1 VTNKQTASVHIVDD
15 DTSLRTALSRLL
27 TASGY
32 HTVSYESATDFLQN
46 GALSE
51 PGCLLLDIDM
61 PGLSGMQ
68 LQEHLAKASSNL
80 PIVFLTGQGS
90 IATSVRAIKGGAED
104 FLSKPVEKEA
114 LLDAIERAMVRYQ
127 ETSLRQEKDQQI
139 RSRFNLL
146 TARER
151 EVFKLLLS
159 GMLNKQIAY
168 QLGNTERTVKLHR
181 HCIMEKMQAKTL
193 AELIVAAANLGML
206 NQQS

>member
-1 VTNKQTASVHIVDD
+1 MINNRSASVHIVDD

-27 TASGY
+27 AASGY
-32 HTVSYESATDFLQN
+32 STVLYESATDFLQN

-68 LQEHLAKASSNL
+68 LQEHLAKAKDNM

-104 FLSKPVEKEA
+104 FLSKPVQKDA
-114 LLDAIERAMVRYQ
+114 LLDAIERAMARYQ
-127 ETSLRQEKDQQI
+127 EACLRQEKDQQI
-139 RSRFNLL
+139 RNRFNLL
-146 TARER
+146 TPRER
-151 EVFKLLLS
+151 EVFALLLS
-159 GMLNKQIAY
+159 GMLNKQIAF

-193 AELIVAAANLGML
+193 ADLIVSAANLGL
-206 NQQS
+206 LEQ

>member
-1 VTNKQTASVHIVDD
+1 MNKRTASVHIVDD
-15 DTSLRTALSRLL
+15 DKSLRTALSRLL
-27 TASGY
+27 AASGY
-32 HTVSYESATDFLQN
+32 HTVLHESATDFLQN

-61 PGLSGMQ
+61 PGVSGMQ
-68 LQEHLAKASSNL
+68 LQEHLAKAQSNL
-80 PIVFLTGQGS
+80 PVVFLTGQGS

-114 LLDAIERAMVRYQ
+114 LLDAIERAMTRYQ
-127 ETSLRQEKDQQI
+127 ETCSRQEKEQQM
-139 RSRFNLL
+139 RNRFNLL

-151 EVFKLLLS
+151 EVFALLLS

-193 AELIVAAANLGML
+193 AELIVAAANLGL
-206 NQQS
+206 LEQ